1 MSAAMSDGPPS
12 GSKLLTMREAVE
24 RWVRDGATLVM
35 GAGLEAQIPFAAG
48 YEIIRQGHRDLTLVA
63 PISDM
68 LFDQLVG
75 AGVARRIIAA
85 WVGNVSAGLGHNF
98 RRAVEDAVPAPVEV
112 IDHSNLTFALALHA
126 AAMGVPFLPTYST
139 LGTDI
144 LESNPNLGPMA
155 CPFTGDRMV
164 AVRALTPDVAIL
176 PVQRADADGNSHL
189 WGNLGVAPDAA
200 RAAKRVLVIA
210 EEIVSADVIA
220 SDPNRT
226 IIPGFLVSAV
236 VHEPMGCHPS
246 PCQGYYGRDHEYYQ
260 EYHRGTRTREDFLS
274 WLESW
279 VLSVQDRRGYLER
292 LGQERVERLRM
303 KRSALSA
310 PADFGMD

>member
-1 MSAAMSDGPPS
+1 MNGGALAR
-12 GSKLLTMREAVE
+12 SKLLSMREAVE
-24 RWVRDGATLVM
+24 RWVPDGATLVM
-35 GAGLEAQIPFAAG
+35 GAGLEAQIPFATG
-48 YEIIRQGHRDLTLVA
+48 HEIIRQGRRDLTLVA

-98 RRAVEDAVPAPVEV
+98 RRAVEGSVPTSVDV
-112 IDHSNLTFALALHA
+112 LDHSNLTLALALHA

-176 PVQRADADGNSHL
+176 PVQRADAEGNSHL

-200 RAAKRVLVIA
+200 RAAKRVLVVA
-210 EEIVSADVIA
+210 EEIVSPDVIA

-226 IIPGFLVSAV
+226 VIPGFLVSAV

-246 PCQGYYGRDHEYYQ
+246 PCQGYYGRDHEYYR
-260 EYHRGTRTREDFLS
+260 EYHQRTRTREDFLS

-279 VLSVQDRRGYLER
+279 VLAVTDRGDYLQR
-292 LGQERVERLRM
+292 LGHERVEGLRV
-303 KRSALSA
+303 KRSVLSA
-310 PADFGMD
+310 PADFGT